1 MRLLSCLLLVSSILL
16 TIYEALRA
24 GLVLAV
30 AAVLLA
36 LWLLIKRAK

>member
-1 MRLLSCLLLVSSILL
+1 MRLLSCLLLVISIIL
-16 TIYEALRA
+16 TIWEALRA